1 MIQKKICVLG
11 AFAVGKTSLV
21 RRFVTSMF
29 SDRYHTTIGV
39 KIDCKALTLNG
50 DALNLVIW
58 DIHGEDVFQKVRA
71 SYLRGAAGYV
81 LVVDG
86 TRRGTLD
93 QMLTLQTRAEQAIG
107 DAPFIV
113 LLNKADLSHQWDVD
127 DGLIA
132 DLEARG
138 WTVIQTSAKTGTG
151 VDVAFD
157 TLARRLIA
165 S

>member
-21 RRFVTSMF
+21 RRFVTSIF
-29 SDRYHTTIGV
+29 SARYHTTIGV
-39 KIDCKALTLNG
+39 KIDCKALRLNG
-50 DALNLVIW
+50 SALNLVIW

-71 SYLRGAAGYV
+71 SYMRGAAGYV

-93 QMLTLQTRAEQAIG
+93 QMLTLQTRAKEAIG

-113 LLNKADLSHQWDVD
+113 LLNKADLDDQWDLD
-127 DGLIA
+127 DGIIA

-138 WTVIQTSAKTGTG
+138 WTVILTSAKTGTG

-157 TLARRLIA
+157 TLARQLITN
-165 S
+165 

>member
-1 MIQKKICVLG
+1 MIQKKVCVLG

-39 KIDCKALTLNG
+39 KIDCKELMLNG
-50 DALNLVIW
+50 NGLNLVIW
-58 DIHGEDVFQKVRA
+58 DIHGEDVFQRVRS
-71 SYLRGAAGYV
+71 SYLRGAAGYL

-86 TRRGTLD
+86 TRSSTLD
-93 QMLTLQTRAEQAIG
+93 QMLTLQARAQEAIG
-107 DAPFIV
+107 NAPFMV
-113 LLNKADLSHQWDVD
+113 LLNKADLSEQWDLEED
-127 DGLIA
+127 PIA

-138 WTVIQTSAKTGTG
+138 WTVIMTSAKTGAG
-151 VDVAFD
+151 VDAAFD

>member
-1 MIQKKICVLG
+1 MIQKKVCVLG

-39 KIDCKALTLNG
+39 KIDCKELMLNG
-50 DALNLVIW
+50 NGLNLVIW
-58 DIHGEDVFQKVRA
+58 DIHGEDVFQRVRS
-71 SYLRGAAGYV
+71 SYLRGAAGYL

-86 TRRGTLD
+86 TRSSTLD
-93 QMLTLQTRAEQAIG
+93 QMLTLQARAQEAIG
-107 DAPFIV
+107 NAPFVV
-113 LLNKADLSHQWDVD
+113 LLNKADLSEQWDLEED
-127 DGLIA
+127 PIA

-138 WTVIQTSAKTGTG
+138 WTVIMTSAKTGAG
-151 VDVAFD
+151 VDAAFD

>member
-39 KIDCKALTLNG
+39 KIDCKTLTFNG

-58 DIHGEDVFQKVRA
+58 DIHGEDVFQKVRS
-71 SYLRGAAGYV
+71 SYLRGAAGYL

-93 QMLTLQTRAEQAIG
+93 QMLTLQTRAHEAVG
-107 DAPFIV
+107 DAPFVV
-113 LLNKADLSHQWDVD
+113 LLNKADLSAQWELD
-127 DGLIA
+127 DDPVA

-138 WTVIQTSAKTGTG
+138 WPVIMTSAKTGTG
-151 VDVAFD
+151 VDDAFD

-165 S
+165 N

>member
-1 MIQKKICVLG
+1 MIQKKVCVLG

-39 KIDCKALTLNG
+39 KIDCKELMLNG
-50 DALNLVIW
+50 NGLNLVIW
-58 DIHGEDVFQKVRA
+58 DIHGEDVFQRVRS
-71 SYLRGAAGYV
+71 SYLRGAAGYL

-86 TRRGTLD
+86 TRSSTLD
-93 QMLTLQTRAEQAIG
+93 QMLTLQARAQEAIG
-107 DAPFIV
+107 NAPFVV
-113 LLNKADLSHQWDVD
+113 LLNKADLSEQWDLEED
-127 DGLIA
+127 PIA

-138 WTVIQTSAKTGTG
+138 WTVIMTSAKTGAG
-151 VDVAFD
+151 VDAAFD
-157 TLARRLIA
+157 TLARRLIV